1 MAAMNQAFQ
10 EEYAAMGRGFAE
22 EQAAMEERREVGR

>member
-1 MAAMNQAFQ
+1 MAAMNRAFQ

>member
-10 EEYAAMGRGFAE
+10 EEHAAMGRGFAE